1 MIESPAQVLAA
12 RLIAMQWLPRKDDQV
27 TRLIT
32 DEIFREDVLAR
43 LKACGLCLLENPFAE
58 NVAVGLDESSTQAV
72 MGRDTSYLSNTF
84 GLKQDTMALLVILW
98 ALLIIP
104 KRQKQLNAS
113 SESDETEQM
122 EFFPSPKLVSREDFD
137 RPAVKL
143 SALISDFGG
152 KLGKKQRININ
163 LGQLKRLGFVS
174 RHKELITEGPL
185 LDLAFDY
192 RHMASRIIE
201 GALGDILK
209 DPDQNHGMDDEQE
222 DVVDMEGDD
231 V

>member
-1 MIESPAQVLAA
+1 MTESAAQILAA
-12 RLIAMQWLPRKDDQV
+12 RLITMQWLPRKDEQV
-27 TRLIT
+27 KRLIT

-58 NVAVGLDESSTQAV
+58 NVAIGLDVSSTQAV
-72 MGRDTSYLSNTF
+72 MGRDTNYISNTF
-84 GLKQDTMALLVILW
+84 GLRQDTVALLVILW

-113 SESDETEQM
+113 AESDDADQL
-122 EFFPSPKLVSREDFD
+122 EFFPSPRLVSHEEFD
-137 RPAVKL
+137 RPVVKL
-143 SALISDFGG
+143 NALISDFGG
-152 KLGKKQRININ
+152 KLGKKQRITIN

-174 RHKELITEGPL
+174 QHSELITEGPL

-201 GALGDILK
+201 GALADILK
-209 DPDQNHGMDDEQE
+209 DPANNAEAEDYIEELEGE
-222 DVVDMEGDD
+222 DV
-231 V
+231 

>member
-1 MIESPAQVLAA
+1 VLAA
-12 RLIAMQWLPRKDDQV
+12 RLIALQWLPRKDEQV

-43 LKACGLCLLENPFAE
+43 LRSCGLCLLENPFAE
-58 NVAVGLDESSTQAV
+58 HVAVGLDESATQAV
-72 MGRDTSYLSNTF
+72 MGRDTSYISNTF
-84 GLKQDTMALLVILW
+84 GLKQDAMALLVILW

-113 SESDETEQM
+113 TESSDTEQM
-122 EFFPSPKLVSREDFD
+122 EFFPSPQLVSEGEFGRQE
-137 RPAVKL
+137 VKL

-152 KLGKKQRININ
+152 KLGKKQRITIN
-163 LGQLKRLGFVS
+163 LGQLKRLGFVCQQ
-174 RHKELITEGPL
+174 KEVITEGPL

-192 RHMASRIIE
+192 KHMASRIIE

-209 DPDQNHGMDDEQE
+209 DPAHDPGEEDLEDLEELEGE
-222 DVVDMEGDD
+222 DV
-231 V
+231 

>member
-1 MIESPAQVLAA
+1 MIESQAQVLAA
-12 RLIAMQWLPRKDDQV
+12 RLIAMQWLPRKDEQV

-43 LKACGLCLLENPFAE
+43 LKSCGLCLLENPFAE

-72 MGRDTSYLSNTF
+72 MGRDTNYLSNTF
-84 GLKQDTMALLVILW
+84 GLKQDTLALLVVLW

-113 SESDETEQM
+113 AESDETEQM
-122 EFFPSPKLVSREDFD
+122 EFFPSPKLVSREEFD
-137 RPAVKL
+137 RTAVKL

-152 KLGKKQRININ
+152 KLGKKQRIKLN

-174 RHKELITEGPL
+174 QNQELITEGPL

-192 RHMASRIIE
+192 KHMASRIIE
-201 GALGDILK
+201 GALGDVLK
-209 DPDQNHGMDDEQE
+209 DPDHTPEEDEDVEDLAEQE
-222 DVVDMEGDD
+222 GEDV
-231 V
+231 

>member
-1 MIESPAQVLAA
+1 VIESPAQVLAA
-12 RLIAMQWLPRKDDQV
+12 RLIAMQWLPRKDEQV

-43 LKACGLCLLENPFAE
+43 LKACGLCLLENPFAK
-58 NVAVGLDESSTQAV
+58 NVAIGLDESSTQAV
-72 MGRDTSYLSNTF
+72 MGRDTNYLSNTF
-84 GLKQDTMALLVILW
+84 GLKQDAMALLVILW

-113 SESDETEQM
+113 ADEVDDQM
-122 EFFPSPKLVSREDFD
+122 EFFPSPKLVAHEEIDQ
-137 RPAVKL
+137 PAVKL
-143 SALISDFGG
+143 NALISDFGG

-174 RHKELITEGPL
+174 QHNELITEGPL

-192 RHMASRIIE
+192 KHMASRIIE
-201 GALGDILK
+201 GALADILQ
-209 DPDQNHGMDDEQE
+209 DPDHPSEEVEDLNNLDEL
-222 DVVDMEGDD
+222 EGDD

>member
-1 MIESPAQVLAA
+1 MMESTAQMLAA
-12 RLIAMQWLPRKDDQV
+12 RLIAMQWLPRKDEQV

-43 LKACGLCLLENPFAE
+43 LKSCGLCLLENPFAE
-58 NVAVGLDESSTQAV
+58 NVAIGLDESSTQAV
-72 MGRDTSYLSNTF
+72 MGRDTSYISNTF
-84 GLKQDTMALLVILW
+84 GLRQDTMALLVILW

-104 KRQKQLNAS
+104 KRQKQINAS
-113 SESDETEQM
+113 NEDDGDQL
-122 EFFPSPKLVSREDFD
+122 EFFPSPKLVTEGEYG
-137 RPAVKL
+137 RPVVKL
-143 SALISDFGG
+143 NALISDFGG

-174 RHKELITEGPL
+174 QHNELITEGPL

-192 RHMASRIIE
+192 KHMASRIIE
-201 GALGDILK
+201 GALADILN
-209 DPDQNHGMDDEQE
+209 DPDHNPVAEDDDENL
-222 DVVDMEGDD
+222 EGDD

>member
-1 MIESPAQVLAA
+1 MESSAQMLAA
-12 RLIAMQWLPRKDDQV
+12 RLIAMQWLPRKDEQV

-32 DEIFREDVLAR
+32 DEVFREDVLAR
-43 LKACGLCLLENPFAE
+43 LKSCGLCLLENPFAE
-58 NVAVGLDESSTQAV
+58 HVAIGLDESATQAV
-72 MGRDTSYLSNTF
+72 MGRDTSYISNTF
-84 GLKQDTMALLVILW
+84 GLRQDAMALLVILW

-113 SESDETEQM
+113 NGKDDTDQM
-122 EFFPSPKLVSREDFD
+122 EFFPAPRLVSQEEFD

-143 SALISDFGG
+143 NALISDFGG
-152 KLGKKQRININ
+152 KLGKKQRITIN

-174 RHKELITEGPL
+174 QHKELITEGPL

-192 RHMASRIIE
+192 KHMASRIIE
-201 GALGDILK
+201 GALADILK
-209 DPDQNHGMDDEQE
+209 DPAHDSGEQE
-222 DVVDMEGDD
+222 NPEGFEGLEENN

>member
-12 RLIAMQWLPRKDDQV
+12 RLIAMQWLPRKDEQV
-27 TRLIT
+27 TQLIT
-32 DEIFREDVLAR
+32 NEIFREDVLAR
-43 LKACGLCLLENPFAE
+43 LKSCGLCLLENPFAE
-58 NVAVGLDESSTQAV
+58 HVAIGLDESATQAV
-72 MGRDTSYLSNTF
+72 MGRDTGYISNTF
-84 GLKQDTMALLVILW
+84 GLRQDAMALLVILW

-104 KRQKQLNAS
+104 KRQKQINAS
-113 SESDETEQM
+113 SESEETEQM
-122 EFFPSPKLVSREDFD
+122 EFFPSPRLVSRAEYD

-152 KLGKKQRININ
+152 KLGKKENIKRH

-174 RHKELITEGPL
+174 QHKELITEGPL

-192 RHMASRIIE
+192 KHMASRIIE
-201 GALGDILK
+201 GALGDILR
-209 DPDQNHGMDDEQE
+209 DSDHAPASEDLE
-222 DVVDMEGDD
+222 DVEDLEGED

>member
-1 MIESPAQVLAA
+1 MMESPAQVLAA
-12 RLIAMQWLPRKDDQV
+12 RLIAMQWLPRKDEQV
-27 TRLIT
+27 MLLIT

-43 LKACGLCLLENPFAE
+43 LKSCGLCLLENPFAE
-58 NVAVGLDESSTQAV
+58 NVAIGLDESSTQAV
-72 MGRDTSYLSNTF
+72 MGRDTNYISNTF
-84 GLKQDTMALLVILW
+84 GLRQDAMALLVILW

-113 SESDETEQM
+113 ADETDDQM
-122 EFFPSPKLVSREDFD
+122 EFFPSAKLVSQGEID

-143 SALISDFGG
+143 NALVSDFGG
-152 KLGKKQRININ
+152 KLAKKQRIKLN

-174 RHKELITEGPL
+174 QHNELITEGPL

-192 RHMASRIIE
+192 KHMASRIIE
-201 GALGDILK
+201 GALADILQ
-209 DPDQNHGMDDEQE
+209 DSAHNPEAEDDL
-222 DVVDMEGDD
+222 DVLEVDN

>member
-1 MIESPAQVLAA
+1 MIESAAQTLAA
-12 RLIAMQWLPRKDDQV
+12 RLIAMQWLPRKDEQV
-27 TRLIT
+27 ARLIT

-58 NVAVGLDESSTQAV
+58 NVAIGLDESSTQAV

-84 GLKQDTMALLVILW
+84 SLKQDAIALLVILW

-104 KRQKQLNAS
+104 KRQKQLDAS
-113 SESDETEQM
+113 AENDDTEQL
-122 EFFPSPKLVSREDFD
+122 EFYPSPKLVSQEEID

-174 RHKELITEGPL
+174 QHKELITEGPL

-192 RHMASRIIE
+192 KHMASRIIE

-209 DPDQNHGMDDEQE
+209 DPAQDPEVESDEDEMEGE
-222 DVVDMEGDD
+222 DV
-231 V
+231 

>member
-1 MIESPAQVLAA
+1 MESSAQMLTA
-12 RLIAMQWLPRKDDQV
+12 RLIAMQWLPRKDEQV

-43 LKACGLCLLENPFAE
+43 LKSCGMCLLENPFAE
-58 NVAVGLDESSTQAV
+58 HVAIGLDESVTQAV
-72 MGRDTSYLSNTF
+72 MGRDTGYISNTF
-84 GLKQDTMALLVILW
+84 GLRQDAMALLVILW

-113 SESDETEQM
+113 NAKDETDQM
-122 EFFPSPKLVSREDFD
+122 EFFPAPRLVSLEEFD

-143 SALISDFGG
+143 KALISDFGG
-152 KLGKKQRININ
+152 KLGKKQRITIN

-174 RHKELITEGPL
+174 QHKELITEGPL

-192 RHMASRIIE
+192 KHMASRIIE
-201 GALGDILK
+201 GALADILK
-209 DPDQNHGMDDEQE
+209 DPAHDSGEQE
-222 DVVDMEGDD
+222 NPEGLEEMEGDN

>member
-12 RLIAMQWLPRKDDQV
+12 RLIAMQWLPRKDEQV

-43 LKACGLCLLENPFAE
+43 LKSCGLCLLENPFAKH
-58 NVAVGLDESSTQAV
+58 VAVGLDESSTQAV
-72 MGRDTSYLSNTF
+72 MGRDTSYISNTF
-84 GLKQDTMALLVILW
+84 GLRQDAMALLVILW

-104 KRQKQLNAS
+104 KRQKQLNTSA
-113 SESDETEQM
+113 ESDNTEQM
-122 EFFPSPKLVSREDFD
+122 EFFPSPKLVSQEEYD

-143 SALISDFGG
+143 NALISDFGG
-152 KLGKKQRININ
+152 KLGKKQNIKRH

-174 RHKELITEGPL
+174 QHKELITEGPL

-192 RHMASRIIE
+192 KHMAYRIIE
-201 GALGDILK
+201 GALGDILQ
-209 DPDQNHGMDDEQE
+209 DPAHVPTDEDTDDFDE
-222 DVVDMEGDD
+222 MEGDD

>member
-12 RLIAMQWLPRKDDQV
+12 RLIAMQWLPRKDEQV

-43 LKACGLCLLENPFAE
+43 LKSCGLCLLENPFAE
-58 NVAVGLDESSTQAV
+58 HVAIGLDEAATQAV
-72 MGRDTSYLSNTF
+72 MGRDTSYISNTF
-84 GLKQDTMALLVILW
+84 GLRQDAMALLVILW

-113 SESDETEQM
+113 ADEEDDQM
-122 EFFPSPKLVSREDFD
+122 EFFPSPKLVSQQEID
-137 RPAVKL
+137 RSAVKL
-143 SALISDFGG
+143 NALISDFGG

-174 RHKELITEGPL
+174 QHNELITEGPL

-201 GALGDILK
+201 GALADILQ
-209 DPDQNHGMDDEQE
+209 DPAHRSEAEDDLDELEGE
-222 DVVDMEGDD
+222 DV
-231 V
+231 

>member
-1 MIESPAQVLAA
+1 MESPGQMFAA
-12 RLIAMQWLPRKDDQV
+12 RLIAMQWLPRTDEQV

-43 LKACGLCLLENPFAE
+43 LKSCGLCLLENPFAE
-58 NVAVGLDESSTQAV
+58 NVAVGLDPSATQVV
-72 MGRDTSYLSNTF
+72 MGRDTNYLSNTF
-84 GLKQDTMALLVILW
+84 GLHQDAMALLVILW

-113 SESDETEQM
+113 IKEEDGQI
-122 EFFPSPKLVSREDFD
+122 EFFPSPKIVSQSDID

-152 KLGKKQRININ
+152 KLGKLKRININ
-163 LGQLKRLGFVS
+163 LGRLKNLGFVS
-174 RHKELITEGPL
+174 QHNELITEGPL

-192 RHMASRIIE
+192 KHMASRIIE
-201 GALGDILK
+201 GALFDILQ
-209 DPDQNHGMDDEQE
+209 DPAHNPDLQDDLGQHEEQE
-222 DVVDMEGDD
+222 GSDV
-231 V
+231 

>member
-1 MIESPAQVLAA
+1 MMEATAQTLTA
-12 RLIAMQWLPRKDDQV
+12 RLIAMQWLPRKDEQV

-32 DEIFREDVLAR
+32 DEIYREDVLAR

-58 NVAVGLDESSTQAV
+58 NVAIGLDESSTQAV
-72 MGRDTSYLSNTF
+72 MGRDTSYISNTF
-84 GLKQDTMALLVILW
+84 GLRQDTMALLVILW

-104 KRQKQLNAS
+104 KRQKQINAS
-113 SESDETEQM
+113 NEDDGDQL
-122 EFFPSPKLVSREDFD
+122 EFFPSPKLVTEGEYG
-137 RPAVKL
+137 RPVVKL
-143 SALISDFGG
+143 NALISDFGG

-174 RHKELITEGPL
+174 QHNELITEGPL

-192 RHMASRIIE
+192 KHMASRIIE
-201 GALGDILK
+201 GALADILN
-209 DPDQNHGMDDEQE
+209 DPDHNPVVEDDDENL
-222 DVVDMEGDD
+222 EGDD

>member
-1 MIESPAQVLAA
+1 MMESVAESLAA
-12 RLIAMQWLPRKDDQV
+12 RLIAMQWLPRSDEHV

-32 DEIFREDVLAR
+32 DDLFREDVLAR
-43 LKACGLCLLENPFAE
+43 LKSCGLCLLENPFAE
-58 NVAVGLDESSTQAV
+58 HVAIGLSESATQAV
-72 MGRDTSYLSNTF
+72 MGRDTSYISNTF
-84 GLKQDTMALLVILW
+84 GLRQDAMALLVILW

-113 SESDETEQM
+113 AESEEDEQM
-122 EFFPSPKLVSREDFD
+122 DFFPSPRLVSRGEFD

-174 RHKELITEGPL
+174 QHKELITEGPL

-192 RHMASRIIE
+192 KHMASRIIE

-209 DPDQNHGMDDEQE
+209 DPAHAPMAAE
-222 DVVDMEGDD
+222 DLEDIEELEGDD

>member
-1 MIESPAQVLAA
+1 MESSAQMLTA
-12 RLIAMQWLPRKDDQV
+12 RLIAMQWLPRKDEQV

-43 LKACGLCLLENPFAE
+43 LKSCGMCLLENPFAE
-58 NVAVGLDESSTQAV
+58 HVAIGLDESVTQAV
-72 MGRDTSYLSNTF
+72 MGRDTGYISNTF
-84 GLKQDTMALLVILW
+84 GLRQDAMALLVILW

-113 SESDETEQM
+113 NAKDETDQM
-122 EFFPSPKLVSREDFD
+122 EFFPAPRLVSLEEFD

-143 SALISDFGG
+143 KALISDFGG
-152 KLGKKQRININ
+152 KLGKKQRITIN

-174 RHKELITEGPL
+174 QHKELITEGPL

-192 RHMASRIIE
+192 KHMASRIIE
-201 GALGDILK
+201 GALADILK
-209 DPDQNHGMDDEQE
+209 DPAHDSGEQE
-222 DVVDMEGDD
+222 NPEGSEEMEGDN

>member
-1 MIESPAQVLAA
+1 MIESAAQILTA
-12 RLIAMQWLPRKDDQV
+12 RLITMQWLPRKDEQV
-27 TRLIT
+27 KRLIT

-58 NVAVGLDESSTQAV
+58 NVAIGLDVSSAQAV
-72 MGRDTSYLSNTF
+72 MGRDTNYISNTF
-84 GLKQDTMALLVILW
+84 GLRQDTVALLVILW

-113 SESDETEQM
+113 AESDDADQL
-122 EFFPSPKLVSREDFD
+122 EFFPSPRLVSHEEFD
-137 RPAVKL
+137 RPVVKL
-143 SALISDFGG
+143 NALISDFGG
-152 KLGKKQRININ
+152 KLGKKQRITIN

-174 RHKELITEGPL
+174 QHSELITEGPL

-201 GALGDILK
+201 GALADILK
-209 DPDQNHGMDDEQE
+209 DPANNAEAEDDMEELEGE
-222 DVVDMEGDD
+222 DV
-231 V
+231 

>member
-12 RLIAMQWLPRKDDQV
+12 RLIAMQWLPRKDEQV

-43 LKACGLCLLENPFAE
+43 LKSCGLCLLENPFAE
-58 NVAVGLDESSTQAV
+58 HVAVGLDESSTQAV
-72 MGRDTSYLSNTF
+72 MGRDTSYISNTF
-84 GLKQDTMALLVILW
+84 GLRQDAMALLVILW

-104 KRQKQLNAS
+104 KRQKQLDAS
-113 SESDETEQM
+113 TESEETEQM
-122 EFFPSPKLVSREDFD
+122 EFFPSPRLVSREEFD

-152 KLGKKQRININ
+152 KLGKKQNIKRH

-174 RHKELITEGPL
+174 QHKELITEGPL

-192 RHMASRIIE
+192 KHMASRIIE

-209 DPDQNHGMDDEQE
+209 DPDLAPTADEDQGDFEEVEGE
-222 DVVDMEGDD
+222 DV
-231 V
+231 

>member
-1 MIESPAQVLAA
+1 VIESPAQVLAA
-12 RLIAMQWLPRKDDQV
+12 RLIAMQWLPRKDEQV

-43 LKACGLCLLENPFAE
+43 LKSCGLCLLENPFAE
-58 NVAVGLDESSTQAV
+58 HVAIGLDEAATQAV
-72 MGRDTSYLSNTF
+72 MGRDTSYISNTF
-84 GLKQDTMALLVILW
+84 GLRQDAMALLVILW

-113 SESDETEQM
+113 ADEEDDQM
-122 EFFPSPKLVSREDFD
+122 EFFPSPKLVSQQEID
-137 RPAVKL
+137 RSAVKL
-143 SALISDFGG
+143 NALISDFGG

-174 RHKELITEGPL
+174 QHNELITEGPL

-201 GALGDILK
+201 GALADILQ
-209 DPDQNHGMDDEQE
+209 DPAHRSEAEDDLDELEGE
-222 DVVDMEGDD
+222 DV
-231 V
+231 

>member
-12 RLIAMQWLPRKDDQV
+12 RLIAMQWLPRKDEQV

-58 NVAVGLDESSTQAV
+58 NVAIGLDESSTQVV
-72 MGRDTSYLSNTF
+72 MGRDTNYLSNTF
-84 GLKQDTMALLVILW
+84 GLKQDAIALLVILW

-113 SESDETEQM
+113 TDAEDDQM
-122 EFFPSPKLVSREDFD
+122 DFFPSPKLVSQEEIDQ
-137 RPAVKL
+137 PAVKL
-143 SALISDFGG
+143 NALISDFGG

-174 RHKELITEGPL
+174 QHSELITEGPL

-192 RHMASRIIE
+192 KHMASRIIE
-201 GALGDILK
+201 GALADILQ
-209 DPDQNHGMDDEQE
+209 DSDHTSDEEE
-222 DVVDMEGDD
+222 DLNNLEEPEGDD